1 MSPQLSAGKVC
12 SDTFKTRKQVAEFK
26 SQNGIDQATKPNYDG
41 YTGFKNHDF
50 PVSPYLD
57 KLCYPD
63 VTENFRQHLE
73 QVFKALDKISG
84 GPKKIN
90 KVNTL
95 KCLSNPGVL
104 KFLVRNLQTGESLD
118 TKFNPDFPGR
128 DKKCRTQY
136 ALYKKKII
144 SANYLSN
151 NFYGQITARL
161 GLFFKVS
168 KLIGSTAY
176 GAGFFELSY
185 GRLPTW
191 DVLQFKD
198 SQEDIDSIRSG
209 YYDYL
214 DDDPWKNA
222 ESYGLDPKR
231 PYPKDGSQM
240 FTMDLSC
247 LK

>member
-1 MSPQLSAGKVC
+1 MSSRLSAGDVC
-12 SDTFKTRKQVAEFK
+12 SALKTRKQAADFK
-26 SQNGIDQATKPNYDG
+26 RQNGIKQTTKPNYNG
-41 YTGFKNHDF
+41 YTGYKNHDF
-50 PVSPYLD
+50 PVTPYLD
-57 KLCYPD
+57 KLHYPD
-63 VTENFRQHLE
+63 VTENFLQLRE
-73 QVFKALDKISG
+73 KVFKVLDKLSG
-84 GPKKIN
+84 GPKEIN
-90 KVNTL
+90 KANTV

-136 ALYKKKII
+136 ALYKKKIV

-161 GLFFKVS
+161 GLFFRVS

-198 SQEDIDSIRSG
+198 PQEDIDSIRSG

-214 DDDPWKNA
+214 DNDPWKNA
-222 ESYGLDPKR
+222 DSYGLDPRR
-231 PYPKDGSQM
+231 PYPKKNYQM
-240 FTMDLSC
+240 VILND
-247 LK
+247 